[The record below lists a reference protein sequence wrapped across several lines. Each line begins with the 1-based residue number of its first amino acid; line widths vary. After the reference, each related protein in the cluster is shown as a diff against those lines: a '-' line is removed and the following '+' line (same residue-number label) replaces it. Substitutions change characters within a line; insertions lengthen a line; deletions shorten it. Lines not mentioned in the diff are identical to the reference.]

1 MNINR
6 LDGHP
11 HFIVRVLGIIVVMPF
26 VLVRDWW
33 QKRFPKRRVLIQRVR

>member
-1 MNINR
+1 MTLNH

-33 QKRFPKRRVLIQRVR
+33 RKARSKR